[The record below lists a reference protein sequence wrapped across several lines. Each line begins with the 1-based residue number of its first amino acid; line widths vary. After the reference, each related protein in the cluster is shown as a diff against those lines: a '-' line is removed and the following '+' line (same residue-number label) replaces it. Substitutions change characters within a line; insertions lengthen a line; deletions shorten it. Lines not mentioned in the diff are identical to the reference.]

1 MLSLILLHF
10 SQDPETLHRN
20 SMEMAASLLGCG
32 LDADKCILFKQS
44 RVPEHVELSWIL
56 GCLCTMPAL
65 ARLPQF
71 KEKSSKLKEVP
82 LGLYVYPVL
91 QAADILLYKGTHVP
105 VGEDQKQNV
114 QIAQKLSEVRL
125 PLFYN
130 VLIAGAPGLTQPLFL
145 GAL

>member
-1 MLSLILLHF
+1 
-10 SQDPETLHRN
+10 
-20 SMEMAASLLGCG
+20 MEMAASLLGCG

-44 RVPEHVELSWIL
+44 RVHEHTDLSWIL
-56 GCLCTMPAL
+56 TCLCTMPAL

-82 LGLYVYPVL
+82 VGLYSYPVL
-91 QAADILLYKGTHVP
+91 QSADILLYKGTEVP

-125 PLFYN
+125 LVLLFYQSRRLRYGFAKGRPIQMF
-130 VLIAGAPGLTQPLFL
+130 VTYDLQYG
-145 GAL
+145 